1 MARISEKK
9 LEDAIEKAL
18 VKKRPTTSKTVN
30 LSGERGVS
38 YVEGIPGGFLKQKP
52 GDYDRELCL
61 DPQMAIAFIYATQPE
76 EWEKLKIYHG
86 IEIKEKFLKRLSTE
100 VSKRGTLDVL
110 RKGIKDSG
118 CKFQMAYFRPSSGLN
133 PKLEKLYEANFFS
146 FIRQCN
152 YSQNNENSTDLAIFI
167 NGLPIFTAE
176 LKNPLT
182 GQNVDNAVHQY
193 RYDRD
198 TKEPFFLF
206 GRCLAHFAIDPDLVY
221 MTTRLEGPATNFL
234 PFNQGCYGGAG
245 NPPALEGYTTNY
257 LWEKIWSK
265 DSILNLIQHFTHVVE
280 LEDDAGKKTGKRALI
295 FPRYHQLDC
304 VRRLVSHAMA
314 NGTGQRY
321 LIEHSAGSGKSN
333 SIAWLAH
340 QLSILHDDKD
350 KRVFDSIIVITDR
363 KILDRQIQHT
373 IKQFEQTAG
382 IVENIDR
389 TSRQLKEALESG
401 KTIIV
406 STLQKY
412 PMIASQVAGLPGKR
426 FALIIDEAH
435 SSQTGESKKSL
446 HTVLAASSLEEAEK
460 KEATEA
466 AGEEDIII
474 AHMKARGHQKNV
486 STFAFTATPKQQ
498 TLELFGTK
506 LPDGKFE
513 PFSIYSMRQAI
524 EEKFILDVL
533 QNYVNYRVY
542 WRLLKKIEDDPK
554 YDRKKATY
562 LLRSFIDLHEHA
574 INNKVEVIMEHF
586 HNNVRGRI
594 NGKAKAM
601 VVTRSRLHAVR
612 YKMAVDKYLKEHG
625 YKYKTLVAFSGD
637 VNDGGVKYTEEKM
650 NGISESK
657 TAETFKQDDY
667 RILIVAYKFQTGFD
681 QPLLHTMYV
690 DQKLEGIRAVQT
702 LSRLNRIC
710 PPYKTETMVLDFVNM
725 ADDIQKAF
733 QPYYEKTILSEG
745 TDPNQLYDIEGRLE
759 NMHLYTKEDVRKFA
773 EIYFDPKGGQD
784 QIYAALQKTM
794 ENYKAADKEDQV
806 EFRGNLVD
814 YVRLYS
820 FLSQILTFADP
831 ELEKL
836 YHFCR
841 LLLRYIQVEKEK
853 LPVEIQQNIDMESY
867 RIEKF
872 RNGKIGLERGNG
884 KVTAGSPESMHIFPT
899 EELEPLSQIIK
910 ELNEKFGTN
919 FSEEDKVFIAQL
931 EEKLK
936 QDEALRVRIQS
947 NTKENARLTF
957 NHVVTDRLQGMV
969 DTNFKFY
976 KRITDDEQAG
986 KHFLDWLFEK
996 FLKDNA

>member
-1 MARISEKK
+1 MAKISEKQ
-9 LEDAIEKAL
+9 LENAIENNL
-18 VKKRPTTSKTVN
+18 VKKRPAAGEVAS
-30 LSGERGVS
+30 LSGERGLS
-38 YVEGIPGGFLKQKP
+38 YVEGIPGGFIKQKP
-52 GDYDRELCL
+52 EGYDRELCL
-61 DPQMAIAFIYATQPE
+61 DPQMVIAFIYATQPE
-76 EWEKLKIYHG
+76 EWENLKKFHG
-86 IEIKEKFLKRLSTE
+86 NEIKDKFLKRLSVE
-100 VSKRGTLDVL
+100 INKRGTLEVL

-118 CKFQMAYFRPSSGLN
+118 CKFNMAYFKPSSGLN
-133 PKLEKLYEANFFS
+133 PKLQSLYEANFFS
-146 FIRQCN
+146 FIRQFN
-152 YSQNNENSTDLAIFI
+152 YSQKNENSIDLAIFI

-182 GQNVDNAVHQY
+182 SQNVDNAIDQY
-193 RYDRD
+193 RRDRD
-198 TKEPFFLF
+198 PKEPIFLF

-221 MTTRLEGPATNFL
+221 MTTRLEGSATFFL

-245 NPPALEGYTTNY
+245 NPPAMEGYSTSY

-265 DSILNLIQHFTHVVE
+265 DSILNLIQHFTHIIE
-280 LEDDAGKKTGKRALI
+280 LEDDEGKKTGKSALI

-304 VRRLVSHAMA
+304 VRRLVSHARA

-350 KRVFDSIIVITDR
+350 RRVFDSIIVITDR

-382 IVENIDR
+382 IVENIDK

-412 PMIASQVAGLPGKR
+412 PMIATQAKDLPGKR

-435 SSQTGESKKSL
+435 SSQSGESRKSL
-446 HTVLAASSLEEAEK
+446 NSVLAASSLEDAEK
-460 KEATEA
+460 KDAAEA
-466 AGEEDIII
+466 AGAEDIII
-474 AHMKARGHQKNV
+474 AQMKARGYQKNI
-486 STFAFTATPKQQ
+486 SMFAFTATPKPK

-506 LPDGKFE
+506 RPDGQFE
-513 PFSIYSMRQAI
+513 PFSLYSMRQAI

-542 WRLLKKIEDDPK
+542 WKLLKKIEDDPK

-574 INNKVEVIMEHF
+574 INKKVEVIMEHF

-601 VVTRSRLHAVR
+601 IVARSRLHAVR
-612 YKMAVDKYLKEHG
+612 YKIAVDKYLAEHE
-625 YKYKTLVAFSGD
+625 YKYKTLVAFSGE
-637 VNDGGVKYTEEKM
+637 VNDGGVKHTEENM
-650 NGISESK
+650 NGFSEAK
-657 TAETFKQDDY
+657 TAQTFKQDDY

-681 QPLLHTMYV
+681 QPMLHTMYV

-702 LSRLNRIC
+702 LSRINRTC
-710 PPYKTETMVLDFVNM
+710 PGKSETMVLDFVNS
-725 ADDIQKAF
+725 ADDIQESF

-745 TDPNQLYDIEGRLE
+745 TDPNQLYDIESRLE
-759 NMHLYTKEDVRKFA
+759 NKHLYTKEDIQKFA
-773 EIYFDPKGGQD
+773 DIYFDPKARQD
-784 QIYAALQKTM
+784 QIYGALQKPM
-794 ENYKAADKEDQV
+794 VNYKAAEKEDQV
-806 EFRGNLVD
+806 EFRGSLVD

-820 FLSQILTFADP
+820 FLSQILTFVDP

-841 LLLRYIQVEKEK
+841 LLLKYIQVEKEM
-853 LPVEIQQNIDMESY
+853 LPVEIQQNIDMDSY
-867 RIEKF
+867 RIEKVK
-872 RNGKIGLERGNG
+872 NGKIGLDRGIG
-884 KVTAGSPESMHIFPT
+884 KVDPMPADGLHFVPT

-910 ELNEKFGTN
+910 ELNDKFGTN

-936 QDEALRVRIQS
+936 QDEALRVSIQS

-996 FLKDNA
+996 FLKDNS